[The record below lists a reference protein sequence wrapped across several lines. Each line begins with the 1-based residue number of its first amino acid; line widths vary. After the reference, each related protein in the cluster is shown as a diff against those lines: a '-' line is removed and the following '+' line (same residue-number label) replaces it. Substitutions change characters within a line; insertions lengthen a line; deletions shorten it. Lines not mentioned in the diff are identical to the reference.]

1 MHRFVKGLSV
11 FFILAILV
19 SCASTDNRAAI
30 EAAPAAEPTPA
41 PVEAP
46 PAPKFVDIQ
55 TWKVLGIETSYSDGV
70 LSSIVKYQYDSTGN
84 MLKEEQFNGS
94 KVLQGK
100 KVYTYKTPDQVEIV
114 TFDGKGE
121 VLGKAVRVLSGDRI
135 LKETLVN
142 AKNDVQ
148 STEEYVYDA
157 QGQKTRWY
165 VRTAS
170 GSQVSSEYV
179 WDQGKLMRISVLD
192 ASAAVIKRFERT
204 YDGAGLLV
212 QEDEYDAKAELAGS
226 IAYIREGTV
235 LVREERKTPT
245 GAVLSSVVYTNDASG
260 NPVGM
265 KFLDRNGRVIEG
277 KSQTGQIFTR
287 TVQVQ

>member
-1 MHRFVKGLSV
+1 MHRFMRGLSV
-11 FFILAILV
+11 FFVLAVLV
-19 SCASTDNRAAI
+19 SCASTDNPAPV
-30 EAAPAAEPTPA
+30 EAAPAPA
-41 PVEAP
+41 PAAAP

-55 TWKVLGIETSYSDGV
+55 TWKVLGVETAYSDGV
-70 LSSIVKYQYDSTGN
+70 LSSIVKYQYDSAGN
-84 MLKEEQFNGS
+84 MLKEEQFNGAR
-94 KVLQGK
+94 VLQGQ
-100 KVYTYKTPDQVEIV
+100 KVYTYKTPGQVEIV

-121 VLGKAVRVLSGDRI
+121 VLGKAVRVFSDDRI

-142 AKNDVQ
+142 GKNEVQ

-157 QGQKTRWY
+157 QGQKTRWS
-165 VRTAS
+165 VKTAS

-179 WDQGKLMRISVLD
+179 WDQGKLVRISVLD
-192 ASAAVIKRFERT
+192 ASAIVIKRFERT
-204 YDGAGLLV
+204 YDGAGLLAT
-212 QEDEYDAKAELAGS
+212 EEEYDAKGELSGS
-226 IAYIREGTV
+226 IAYIREGSV

-245 GAVLSSVVYTNDASG
+245 GAVLSSVQYTNDAGG

-265 KFLDRNGRVIEG
+265 KFLDRNGRVIET